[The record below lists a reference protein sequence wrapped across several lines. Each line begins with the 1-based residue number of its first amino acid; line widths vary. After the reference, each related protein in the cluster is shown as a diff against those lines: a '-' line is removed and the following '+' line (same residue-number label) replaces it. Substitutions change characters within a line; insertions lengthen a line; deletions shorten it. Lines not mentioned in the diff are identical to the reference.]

1 MSWGYKIIIAYAIFI
16 VGMLSMV
23 YVASQQTNE
32 MQDENYYAQELKY
45 QEVIDGKN
53 NLNVF
58 PNKVSISQS
67 EGNLMLKIPTET
79 IANIENGTIYFL
91 RPSDQTKDLHIALKV
106 NEKGEQLIA
115 LNALTNGLYTVKISW
130 KSNGKVYFYEQNY
143 SVEK

>member
-1 MSWGYKIIIAYAIFI
+1 MSWGYKIIIAYAVFI
-16 VGMLSMV
+16 IGMLSMV

-53 NLNVF
+53 NLNAF
-58 PNKVSISQS
+58 SNKVSIIIS
-67 EGNLMLKIPTET
+67 EANLLLKIPTET

-91 RPSDQTKDLHIALKV
+91 KPSDQTKDLRLALKV
-106 NEKGEQLIA
+106 NEKGEQRIPLSA
-115 LNALTNGLYTVKISW
+115 LAYGLYTVKISW
-130 KSNGKVYFYEQNY
+130 NSNGKVYFYEQNY

>member
-67 EGNLMLKIPTET
+67 EGNLMLKVPTET

>member
-16 VGMLSMV
+16 GGMLSMV

-67 EGNLMLKIPTET
+67 EGNLMLKVPTET

-91 RPSDQTKDLHIALKV
+91 RPSDQTKDLHLTLNV

>member
-1 MSWGYKIIIAYAIFI
+1 
-16 VGMLSMV
+16 
-23 YVASQQTNE
+23 
-32 MQDENYYAQELKY
+32 
-45 QEVIDGKN
+45 
-53 NLNVF
+53 
-58 PNKVSISQS
+58 
-67 EGNLMLKIPTET
+67 MLKVPTET